1 MKKAEKNLLIYC
13 VLGVL
18 GLALIVISVIMD
30 LDEIYTGFGGGIV
43 GVCVMRIVLYV
54 LYKKVPSYAKRT
66 EIENKDERNLYL
78 ANKARSI
85 AFTMGTC
92 VCAVASVAAFL
103 FNMRETGILL
113 GYIVCLFLLL
123 FWVADWFLKRNS

>member
-13 VLGVL
+13 ILGVL

-85 AFTMGTC
+85 AFTIGIC

-103 FNMRETGILL
+103 LNMRETGILL
-113 GYIVCLFLLL
+113 GYIVCLLLLL
-123 FWVADWFLKRNS
+123 FWAVHWFLKRNS